1 MSKNTRQQWKDK
13 SQGQQEPQP
22 DLAAGGPISGH
33 PGHEPDPVEV
43 VRPLDPAAKLTP
55 PDVAEAKLRE
65 LAAAV
70 PPLAKDGAIAAN
82 PDALQAPKPDAKGIS
97 KGQVW
102 VDVVVP
108 DRPINKMGLRPGARL
123 NPLEIETPYGDG
135 RWMACFVGERA
146 TKIEVD
152 AEMLKTGKLR
162 A

>member
-13 SQGQQEPQP
+13 NQG
-22 DLAAGGPISGH
+22 DLATGGTVDSQPPLVG
-33 PGHEPDPVEV
+33 E
-43 VRPLDPAAKLTP
+43 RPPEEPAAVL
-55 PDVAEAKLRE
+55 
-65 LAAAV
+65 

-82 PDALQAPKPDAKGIS
+82 HVALGLASRAGVIAR
-97 KGQVW
+97 GQVYDG
-102 VDVVVP
+102 VLVP